1 MTPGT
6 CMQAR
11 CRSPL
16 VVALTALLVVATAWA
31 GAPARADPVYPDWKG
46 EWMRLGAG
54 SFVPDK
60 PPGLGQQAPLTPEY
74 QAILEAS
81 LADQAAGGQGNNS
94 MGECT
99 PPGMP
104 RTMINYEGMEFL
116 ITPATTYIML
126 LEPMNQLRRIYTDGR
141 DWPQTLVPSFLGYSI
156 GKWVD
161 EDGDGR
167 YDALVVETRGIR
179 GPHSYDSSGMPFHKD
194 GAAVI
199 KERITPDKADRN
211 VIHDEITTIDNALT
225 RPWTVT
231 RSYHRVAK
239 TIWIEIICSEDNH
252 QVRVGRERYYVSG
265 DGYLMP
271 TRKGQPAPDLRY
283 FDRPRQ

>member
-1 MTPGT
+1 MTAGT
-6 CMQAR
+6 RMRAR

-16 VVALTALLVVATAWA
+16 IIALAALLLAA
-31 GAPARADPVYPDWKG
+31 APDALRADSAYPDWTG

-74 QAILEAS
+74 QAVLEAS

-94 MGECT
+94 MGECM

-104 RTMINYEGMEFL
+104 RTMIDYEGMEFL
-116 ITPATTYIML
+116 ITPETTYIML

-141 DWPQTLVPSFLGYSI
+141 DWPQKLVPSFLGYSI

-211 VIHDEITTIDNALT
+211 VIHDEITIIDHALT

-231 RSYHRVAK
+231 RNYHRVAK

-252 QVRVGRERYYVSG
+252 QVRLGRERYYVSG